1 MKQVQQDKFSRL
13 SWERIGRIHD
23 RIRGGEYP
31 N

>member
-1 MKQVQQDKFSRL
+1 MKEAQRDRFSRL
-13 SWERIGRIHD
+13 PWERIRRIHD